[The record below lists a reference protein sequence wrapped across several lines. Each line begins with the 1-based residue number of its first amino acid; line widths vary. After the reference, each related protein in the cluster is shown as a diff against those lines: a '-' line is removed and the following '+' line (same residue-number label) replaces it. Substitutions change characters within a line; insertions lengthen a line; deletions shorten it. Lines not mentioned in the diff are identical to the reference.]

1 MHNAQV
7 SSPIS
12 TKKRGFP
19 LHKKCHITTCPQG
32 RVIADL
38 NDNDA
43 QRKGKK
49 RKHSRG
55 LLTVKAQVKH
65 CLLSATASGQPRQRA
80 TLRTRK
86 YQSSVHFTP
95 HQRKLNHKMLRYKGR
110 VPATETIALPRP
122 TRNSSPKTP
131 LDLPNPSPAVVN
143 TVPYTLLFSSIVIQH
158 IITIS
163 WLINKNHFIHRVS
176 VAGTH
181 LGVSRTG
188 SGDVAGA
195 AGAAV
200 T

>member
-131 LDLPNPSPAVVN
+131 LDLPNPSPAIVN
-143 TVPYTLLFSSIVIQH
+143 TVPYTHLL
-158 IITIS
+158 
-163 WLINKNHFIHRVS
+163 
-176 VAGTH
+176 
-181 LGVSRTG
+181 
-188 SGDVAGA
+188 
-195 AGAAV
+195 
-200 T
+200 